1 MKTDIVQPDI
11 TVDISS
17 SSYHSAVFAT
27 DLGGTSQQASQ
38 QIERTFVRTAF
49 ASFTSESSW
58 PDWQH
63 EHKHVE
69 NITLFNI

>member
-11 TVDISS
+11 TVDISP

-49 ASFTSESSW
+49 ASFTSESS
-58 PDWQH
+58 
-63 EHKHVE
+63 
-69 NITLFNI
+69 